1 MASGPSPTDR
11 VHAADTAAAVDA
23 LAALAAVRRR
33 ELIFW
38 TFQAVFWT
46 WTVLAL
52 VAVNQIYQPNGG
64 NSFATIAAR
73 LLIGVFLSSC
83 VHWLNCSRPVQRLGW
98 KVRWMI
104 AVAGSIVM
112 VIVWL
117 LLLSYGV
124 VGAALQGAGPLLYFP
139 LFGRVFVAGAW
150 LAVYLGLDALQ
161 RAQQAERR
169 MHGSELRAAQA
180 EASARASELRHLEAQ
195 MNPHFLFNALNCVVA
210 ASRDHVAVERVT
222 QDLADYLRFSLEPS
236 QPLEPLSRELDALEK
251 YLFIQQ
257 SRFGAGLICRIGCE
271 PEARSVLVPPMMIQP
286 LLENAFHYGAQTSQT
301 PLTVSVTASRRAGEL
316 SVIVANSG
324 AWVPPD
330 STRSIGSGIQTLRK
344 RLGLLLGPA
353 ATAEVVCEEGW
364 VKIVI
369 RLPDT
374 GQRGD
379 HPILP
384 AITA

>member
-23 LAALAAVRRR
+23 FAAHAAVRRR

-98 KVRWMI
+98 MVRWMI

-124 VGAALQGAGPLLYFP
+124 VGAALQGDGPLLYFP

-150 LAVYLGLDALQ
+150 LAVYLGLDSIQ

-180 EASARASELRHLEAQ
+180 EASARAGGGHGACCPRPPARMLR
-195 MNPHFLFNALNCVVA
+195 
-210 ASRDHVAVERVT
+210 
-222 QDLADYLRFSLEPS
+222 LRL
-236 QPLEPLSRELDALEK
+236 
-251 YLFIQQ
+251 
-257 SRFGAGLICRIGCE
+257 G
-271 PEARSVLVPPMMIQP
+271 
-286 LLENAFHYGAQTSQT
+286 
-301 PLTVSVTASRRAGEL
+301 ASRRAC
-316 SVIVANSG
+316 
-324 AWVPPD
+324 
-330 STRSIGSGIQTLRK
+330 T
-344 RLGLLLGPA
+344 
-353 ATAEVVCEEGW
+353 
-364 VKIVI
+364 
-369 RLPDT
+369 
-374 GQRGD
+374 
-379 HPILP
+379 
-384 AITA
+384 